1 MVFAIF
7 NFHWGDGT
15 SQSAWPLQVSDGT
28 FHFAWYLPG
37 FGHDSFGPSTF
48 ISHGARTSW
57 TLSLP
62 FLHGVCSIG
71 RLRISFCT
79 VHVTLWDFRLCMI
92 FGTLWSVCF
101 QILGGNGDTS
111 VGDHLLHSLSSY
123 HIARHTVYAT
133 IVVFKLVPQHTN
145 TYPCVCILCSWN
157 SVQRFV
163 SVLSVLIKLDRQ
175 RCEPH
180 GKPTSWPL
188 EDQAF
193 CVWRKQPRHKLPP
206 WACLWSTVK
215 P

>member
-62 FLHGVCSIG
+62 FLHGICSIG

-79 VHVTLWDFRLCMI
+79 VHVTL
-92 FGTLWSVCF
+92 
-101 QILGGNGDTS
+101 
-111 VGDHLLHSLSSY
+111 
-123 HIARHTVYAT
+123 
-133 IVVFKLVPQHTN
+133 
-145 TYPCVCILCSWN
+145 
-157 SVQRFV
+157 
-163 SVLSVLIKLDRQ
+163 
-175 RCEPH
+175 
-180 GKPTSWPL
+180 
-188 EDQAF
+188 
-193 CVWRKQPRHKLPP
+193 
-206 WACLWSTVK
+206 
-215 P
+215 

>member
-1 MVFAIF
+1 MSCSLVLEKLLFYMVLEDFWSYSCSNSMVFAIF

-28 FHFAWYLPG
+28 FHFAWYLPA

-62 FLHGVCSIG
+62 FLHGICSIG

-101 QILGGNGDTS
+101 QFLGGTGWYECGWSFTPRPI
-111 VGDHLLHSLSSY
+111 VLPHRTAHSLI
-123 HIARHTVYAT
+123 HNCC
-133 IVVFKLVPQHTN
+133 F
-145 TYPCVCILCSWN
+145 
-157 SVQRFV
+157 
-163 SVLSVLIKLDRQ
+163 
-175 RCEPH
+175 
-180 GKPTSWPL
+180 
-188 EDQAF
+188 
-193 CVWRKQPRHKLPP
+193 
-206 WACLWSTVK
+206 
-215 P
+215 